1 MGTGKTTVGRRVA
14 KSLGFKF
21 VDTDQLIVKRAG
33 KSIPEIFEDDGE
45 KTFREIETE
54 VLRECAEKSGQVI
67 STGGGIVTQ
76 PRNREILKTAG
87 YVVWLRASA
96 ESIFERVK
104 RNRNRPLLRV
114 EDPMGTIT
122 KLLEERT
129 PVYEQSHDLAIS
141 TDGLTLEETCYGVT
155 ESARLELGTA

>member
-1 MGTGKTTVGRRVA
+1 MGTGKTTVGRKVA

-33 KSIPEIFEDDGE
+33 KPIPKIFEEDGE
-45 KTFREIETE
+45 KAFRKIETE
-54 VLRECAEKSGQVI
+54 VLSECAGKSGQVI

-76 PRNREILKTAG
+76 ARNREILRTAG

-96 ESIFERVK
+96 DSIYDRVK
-104 RNRNRPLLRV
+104 RNRNRPLLKT
-114 EDPMGTIT
+114 ENPKATIA
-122 KLLEERT
+122 KLLDERNDF
-129 PVYEQSHDLAIS
+129 YKESHDLAIS

-155 ESARLELGTA
+155 ESARVELGAV